1 MGFKLVQTS
10 DSSQRGDTVSHAC
23 FLQVTDSEVS
33 DVVQGLLQI
42 GAILFILLVT
52 QFFTKLKIKK
62 KNKQI
67 SKKLKPE
74 LTDNLDSKFLKY

>member
-1 MGFKLVQTS
+1 MQILTKLDVILLIFWYMGFKLVQTS

-52 QFFTKLKIKK
+52 QFFTK
-62 KNKQI
+62 
-67 SKKLKPE
+67 
-74 LTDNLDSKFLKY
+74 

>member
-1 MGFKLVQTS
+1 MQILTKLDVILLIFWYMGFKLVQTS
-10 DSSQRGDTVSHAC
+10 DSSQRGYTVSHAC

-42 GAILFILLVT
+42 GAIMFILLVT

-62 KNKQI
+62 KKQA
-67 SKKLKPE
+67 
-74 LTDNLDSKFLKY
+74 NF

>member
-10 DSSQRGDTVSHAC
+10 GSSQRGDTVSHAC

-62 KNKQI
+62 KKAN
-67 SKKLKPE
+67 
-74 LTDNLDSKFLKY
+74 F

>member
-62 KNKQI
+62 K
-67 SKKLKPE
+67 
-74 LTDNLDSKFLKY
+74 TSKFLKN